1 MKSLLTAFMDD
12 VFLSWHVTS
21 PCFIPQ
27 RSLRLCVKSVT
38 GSVLALALLTL
49 SVPAAEVEWPEIT
62 QTALPWTRWWW
73 HGSAVDEENLTRC
86 LEQYSAA
93 GLGGVEITCIYG
105 VKGTKDR
112 QLRYLSP
119 KWVEAVAQA
128 ANEAKRLGMG
138 VDLPPGSGWRMG
150 GPRVPLEDSN
160 SVLMLAKPQAVVAYG
175 PNGEMVDLTGKLP
188 TEESPPLKLPPEW
201 QSWTIYSL
209 SEQSN
214 REQVKRPA
222 PGGKGFNINPY
233 NRESAENF
241 LDDFAKR
248 TADLPRGAIRASFH
262 DSFEYEGNWSKS
274 FLTKFAEKRGYR
286 LEEHL
291 PALADQGD
299 RDTIA
304 RVKSDYRETMSDL
317 VHDELIVPWVEW
329 AHEHGQL
336 ARNQAHG
343 SPGNWLDLYAA
354 CDIPETESF
363 GALHTNDANPLVQKF
378 ASSAA
383 HVAGRKLVASESAT
397 WLDQHFTET
406 LAVVKERLDRQML
419 AGINHVIYHGTAYSP
434 ADAEWPGWLFY
445 ASTQLNPQNPIWR
458 DFPAL
463 NAYVAR
469 CQAMLQAGEPA
480 NDLLIYWP
488 IHDLWHNRRG
498 LRKDL
503 RVHNSDQWFL
513 REPIGKAAKE
523 LDELGVSFDYISDAQ
538 VLRSKVEEGRIKTPG
553 ASYQAVLVPD
563 AEFMPVATLEKL
575 NELAKGGAKVLYL
588 KKLPESAPGLL
599 TEDKKQ
605 AFVKAIAANS
615 AEVGSDLKSLLKQ
628 AGITPEP
635 FRAETPLR
643 SIRRKLDDGWSY
655 LLRNSS
661 DKDFDSFVELIES
674 WKGAALLDALD
685 GSTGTPQIEG
695 QKIRVQIP
703 AGGTIFVRMYD
714 KEVDAS
720 PWQYIVPASK
730 PLAVEGSWKV
740 EFIAGGPELPSSF
753 ETSKLDSWT
762 KLAGEAGEKFAGT
775 ALYTI
780 SLTPPDGPGE
790 YLLSLGKVADSARV
804 FLNGKELGVL
814 FTPPFEIPV
823 VLSAGDN
830 ELKVEVT
837 NVAINRIRDLDR
849 RKVKWQIF
857 DDINIVGI
865 DFDDGNKYVPLNT
878 AEWPIRE
885 AGLLG
890 PVTLMPLAKSG
901 E

>member
-1 MKSLLTAFMDD
+1 MKLLYEFIAGTASAGGGFRPTI
-12 VFLSWHVTS
+12 VFVLLL
-21 PCFIPQ
+21 FIVAP
-27 RSLRLCVKSVT
+27 LR
-38 GSVLALALLTL
+38 
-49 SVPAAEVEWPEIT
+49 AETAEWPEMT

-73 HGSAVDEENLTRC
+73 HGSAVDKENLTRC
-86 LEQYSAA
+86 LEQYAAA
-93 GLGGVEITCIYG
+93 GLGGVEITSIYG

-119 KWVEAVAQA
+119 EWIEAVAHSA
-128 ANEAKRLGMG
+128 VEAKRLGMG

-160 SVLMLAKPQAVVAYG
+160 AVFLLVKPQALMAYG
-175 PNGEMVDLTGKLP
+175 PNGETVDLTGKLP
-188 TEESPPLKLPPEW
+188 IEEKSPLQLPPEW
-201 QSWTIYSL
+201 QTWNIFSL

-222 PGGKGFNINPY
+222 PGGKGLNINPF
-233 NRESAENF
+233 NRDSVVHF

-248 TADLPRGAIRASFH
+248 TKDLPKGAIRASFH

-274 FLTKFAEKRGYR
+274 FLAKFAEKRGYR

-363 GALHTNDANPLVQKF
+363 GSLTSKDANPLVQKF

-383 HVAGRKLVASESAT
+383 HVAGKNLVSSESAT
-397 WLDQHFTET
+397 WLEQHFMET
-406 LAVVKERLDRQML
+406 LAQVKERLDRQML
-419 AGINHVIYHGTAYSP
+419 AGINHVFYHGTAYSP
-434 ADAEWPGWLFY
+434 DDAEWPGWLFY

-458 DFPAL
+458 DLPAL
-463 NAYVAR
+463 NSYVAR
-469 CQAMLQAGEPA
+469 CQSMLQAGEPA

-488 IHDLWHNRRG
+488 IYDVWHSPRG
-498 LRKDL
+498 MRQDL
-503 RVHNSDQWFL
+503 RVHNADRWFL
-513 REPIGKAAKE
+513 SEPIGKVARE

-538 VLRSKVEEGRIKTPG
+538 VLQCKVDGGQIKTPG
-553 ASYQAVLVPD
+553 ASYHAILIPD
-563 AEFMPVATLEKL
+563 AEYMPTATLNKL
-575 NELAKGGAKVLYL
+575 AELSNSGAKVLFY
-588 KKLPESAPGLL
+588 KSLPKSAPGLL
-599 TEDKKQ
+599 TEEKKQ
-605 AFVKAIAANS
+605 SFAAALGSVKDSSRIGERLAELVRS
-615 AEVGSDLKSLLKQ
+615 ADV
-628 AGITPEP
+628 TPEKQYP
-635 FRAETPLR
+635 DIPLR
-643 SIRRKLDDGWSY
+643 SIRRKLPDGWC
-655 LLRNSS
+655 RFVKNTS
-661 DKDFDSFVELIES
+661 DTE
-674 WKGAALLDALD
+674 LD
-685 GSTGTPQIEG
+685 GTFRVIAGKRVVLMDPMTG
-695 QKIRVQIP
+695 KIGKPEWIRALGPNDEFIRLQLP
-703 AGGTIFVRMYD
+703 PGGTIFVREYD
-714 KEVDAS
+714 HEVDAV
-720 PWQYIVPASK
+720 PWQYLDAEDEPV
-730 PLAVEGSWKV
+730 PLAGDWSVK
-740 EFIAGGPELPSSF
+740 FIEGGPELPEPF
-753 ETSKLDSWT
+753 KTTELQSWT

-775 ALYTI
+775 AAYEITLM
-780 SLTPPDGPGE
+780 PPNDPGM
-790 YLLSLGKVADSARV
+790 YLLDLGKMADSARV

-814 FTPPFEIPV
+814 FSPPFQIPV
-823 VLSAGDN
+823 
-830 ELKVEVT
+830 ELKAGENKLVVEVT

-865 DFDDGNKYVPLNT
+865 DFENGNRYVPLNT

-890 PVTLMPLAKSG
+890 PVTLTPLAESDQ
-901 E
+901 